1 MTQTEF
7 TPGVKSAKKLLR
19 FQLIAA
25 RKQRDYEEK
34 RRAYT
39 DLCLKD
45 FKLRQEAIKTMVER
59 DPRADV
65 VYLLEVMQQVL
76 ESIDDDNDPA
86 SASLMLRTCLKE
98 YAEIN
103 GRISPG

>member
-1 MTQTEF
+1 MTQTKV

-45 FKLRQEAIKTMVER
+45 FKLRQDAIKALAQIT
-59 DPRADV
+59 
-65 VYLLEVMQQVL
+65 
-76 ESIDDDNDPA
+76 A
-86 SASLMLRTCLKE
+86 SAAAEVADGTFAVEPERTPVQQAPQSEPSAQSKE
-98 YAEIN
+98 HTN
-103 GRISPG
+103 GPA

>member
-1 MTQTEF
+1 MPTQTKF

-45 FKLRQEAIKTMVER
+45 FKLRQDAIKSLQ
-59 DPRADV
+59 PK
-65 VYLLEVMQQVL
+65 
-76 ESIDDDNDPA
+76 DPA
-86 SASLMLRTCLKE
+86 D
-98 YAEIN
+98 
-103 GRISPG
+103 G